1 MSTVRMSAPVV
12 PEIRDDEL
20 MVTIS
25 PMRKRDL
32 RQVHRIE
39 TEVHAS
45 GWSYSTFLAELSIR
59 TVRAY
64 YVARIG
70 GKIVGY
76 AGLMRLDDEAHVTT
90 IAVDAGWQRHKIATR
105 LLATCLRHG
114 MLWQANGLTLEVRVS
129 NKAAQA
135 MYLKFGFAPEGVRRA
150 YYTDSGEDAI
160 IMWLRELDSAKV
172 RKRLEEIEAAVPGRT
187 EFEAVSR

>member
-1 MSTVRMSAPVV
+1 MTTLPVSSVV

-20 MVTIS
+20 TVNIA

-39 TEVHAS
+39 TEVHS
-45 GWSYSTFLAELSIR
+45 QGWSYSTLLSELSIR

-76 AGLMRLDDEAHVTT
+76 GGLMRLEDEAHVTT
-90 IAVDAGWQRHKIATR
+90 IAVDLAWQRHKIATR
-105 LLATCLRHG
+105 VMATLVRHA
-114 MLWQANGLTLEVRVS
+114 MLWQAEGVTLEVRAS
-129 NKAAQA
+129 NSAAQA
-135 MYLKFGFAPEGVRRA
+135 MYRKFGFAPEGVRKA
-150 YYTDSGEDAI
+150 YYSDTGEDALV
-160 IMWLRELDSAKV
+160 MWLRDLGQAKV
-172 RKRLEEIEAAVPGRT
+172 RARIEGIEAGVPGRT
-187 EFEAVSR
+187 VVEAVAR